1 MTAKT
6 SELAQ
11 AEQRLQ
17 QARELEA
24 RLQTMRREMSD
35 TEAKLG
41 EARKQLA
48 IPPTTP
54 SEGTEAKKE

>member
-1 MTAKT
+1 MTSKA

-11 AEQRLQ
+11 ADQRMQ

-24 RLQTMRREMSD
+24 RLQVMRREMTE

-48 IPPTTP
+48 IPPMTP
-54 SEGTEAKKE
+54 SGGSEPKQE

>member
-41 EARKQLA
+41 
-48 IPPTTP
+48 
-54 SEGTEAKKE
+54 

>member
-1 MTAKT
+1 M
-6 SELAQ
+6 
-11 AEQRLQ
+11 Q

-24 RLQTMRREMSD
+24 RLQVMRREMTE

-48 IPPTTP
+48 IPPMTP
-54 SEGTEAKKE
+54 SGGSEPKQE